1 MEAEAGGAAGTAK
14 ETRSHQ
20 KLKEAE
26 EEPPDPW
33 NLWREHDLV
42 WI

>member
-1 MEAEAGGAAGTAK
+1 MEAEVGGGGAAGTAK

-33 NLWREHDLV
+33 REHDLV